1 MKRND
6 LLQMVVM
13 AVAVLCVAGVTGLY
27 AGTTVLDVVKME
39 HKAYTKHTKGIVQFS
54 HKKHAEDY
62 KAGCGD
68 CHHDEKGKP
77 LTSLKAGDDVKNC
90 FDCHSKPG
98 LAPKGKGAPKLSK
111 KEKVQQ
117 YHAEAIHANCIDCHK
132 THNKTTKTKAAPVTC
147 KDCHPKK

>member
-1 MKRND
+1 MKKHNFVRS
-6 LLQMVVM
+6 VVM
-13 AVAVLCVAGVTGLY
+13 VTIALFVVGITGLY
-27 AGTTVLDVVKME
+27 AGTTAPDVVKME
-39 HKAYTKHTKGIVQFS
+39 NKGYAKHTKGLVQFS
-54 HKKHAEDY
+54 HKKHATEY

-77 LTSLKAGDDVKNC
+77 LASLKEGDDVKDC

-98 LAPKGKGAPKLSK
+98 LAPKGKNAPKLSK

-117 YHAEAIHANCIDCHK
+117 FHAEAMHANCIECHK
-132 THNKTTKTKAAPVTC
+132 THNKKTKTKAAPVTC